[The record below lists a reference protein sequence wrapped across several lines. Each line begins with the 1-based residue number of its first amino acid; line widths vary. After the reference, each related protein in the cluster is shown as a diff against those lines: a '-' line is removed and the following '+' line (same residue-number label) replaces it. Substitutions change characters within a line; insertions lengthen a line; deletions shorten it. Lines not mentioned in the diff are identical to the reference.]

1 MYLKKYYTKILY
13 FIIIGA
19 VLIMLYNILGLN
31 SNVEGYTQTALTEEQ
46 AKALGLTRADIAT
59 INGYKLTDPQLD
71 AFFLINNSNIT
82 QNIDSLTTSLI
93 SQYNTLKTNYD
104 KCNTDYP
111 LCTKTLATTNASIQ
125 TCNNQKNALLAN
137 VNDCGNIINSYKGAL
152 KI

>member
-1 MYLKKYYTKILY
+1 MYLKKYYTKIVY
-13 FIIIGA
+13 FIII
-19 VLIMLYNILGLN
+19 VFLLIMLYNILGLN
-31 SNVEGYTQTALTEEQ
+31 SNIEGYTQSALTAEQ
-46 AKALGLTRADIAT
+46 AKALGLTTADIAT
-59 INGYKLTDPQLD
+59 INGYRLTDAQLD

-104 KCNTDYP
+104 KCNIGYP
-111 LCTKTLATTNASIQ
+111 SCMKTLGITNADIQ
-125 TCNNQKNALLAN
+125 SCNNEKNALLAN

>member
-1 MYLKKYYTKILY
+1 MYLKKYYMKIVY
-13 FIIIGA
+13 FISIGV

-31 SNVEGYTQTALTEEQ
+31 TNIEGYTQTTLTAEQ
-46 AKALGLTRADIAT
+46 IKALGLTPSDITT
-59 INGYKLTDPQLD
+59 INGYKLTPLQLD

-104 KCNTDYP
+104 KCNIDYP
-111 LCTKTLATTNASIQ
+111 ACNAKLALTNADIQ
-125 TCNNQKNALLAN
+125 SCNNEKNALLAN
-137 VNDCGNIINSYKGAL
+137 VNDCGNIIKSYKGAL